1 VIQTVNRIHGG
12 SLKSLFFLSLSAGA
26 LLAFGLLTSGFAQTT
41 TPPANHQEP
50 TLRVKTE
57 LLQLRAVV
65 TDKQGKLIEG
75 LKADELELLENNR
88 PQKIEF
94 FGSETIRAVGK
105 EQAVTAGTK
114 TTATPLTPSAKPT
127 RTIALFVDNVHLTF
141 DSLDRTKQTLRRFV
155 NEQMTENDLVCI
167 VTAAGSVGIVNQFTQ
182 DRQLLLRA
190 IEKLA
195 LWRINDN
202 DTLLSP
208 YLAARVAL
216 NNPEALALGKI
227 ILESENPT
235 IKGMNAKLLEAEL
248 RSKCTYILAEAGYQ
262 RKLMFSTLKALAERL
277 ADLPGQRLLF
287 HFSAG
292 FSLFG
297 NGGTYESDAVTP
309 TISRALHSGVV
320 LYAFGAQGL
329 TVPILPVSHAGIVD
343 KRDTGTITVP
353 SIPSYLTARNSDERT
368 GLIALSLD
376 TGGKPFFETNDL
388 NGRITQALEENRVYY
403 TLSYYPEEFNNPNK
417 ARKLAVRV
425 KGHPEYEVR
434 TQRSYVPA
442 ELLRAEKDSAAL
454 TPRQR
459 LARAMISP
467 LPVNAL
473 GISVAADYFER
484 EGDANQVLL
493 QTYIESDKLDYQ
505 QQDGAYDFQLE
516 VATAIYDGAGKLING
531 WNDEIKGGFKAEHF
545 EVAKNAGFRQF
556 KWLSLKPG
564 LYQMRVGILEAK
576 TERLGTAMAWVEVPK
591 LGQSKTLVSNL
602 MLMQQADAQ
611 ADGTKSGSRSQFR
624 QGIRLYQRGEVL
636 AYFLRIYPPNNQK
649 PANLQNQANKQ
660 NPADTEITIQTQ
672 IAQGDRLIFQ
682 SQWLPVSA
690 RTVATDKISNEISG
704 ELKLNTIKPG
714 LYELRVLVKEPKSAQ
729 PLQRAVLFSVEP

>member
-1 VIQTVNRIHGG
+1 MKGQ
-12 SLKSLFFLSLSAGA
+12 SPLSLLCGLILTAC
-26 LLAFGLLTSGFAQTT
+26 LLTSGQAQTT
-41 TPPANHQEP
+41 NQPANQQEP
-50 TLRVKTE
+50 ALKIKTE

-65 TDKQGKLIEG
+65 TDKQGKVIEG
-75 LKADELELLENNR
+75 LQATEFELLENNR

-94 FGSETIRAVGK
+94 FGRETIRTAVSK
-105 EQAVTAGTK
+105 EQPGAAGAK
-114 TTATPLTPSAKPT
+114 TPAATPLTPSAKPT
-127 RTIALFVDNVHLTF
+127 RTIALFVDNVHLTL

-167 VTAAGSVGIVNQFTQ
+167 VTAAGSIGIVNQFTQ

-190 IEKLA
+190 IEKLT

-202 DTLLSP
+202 ETLLSP
-208 YLAARVAL
+208 YLAARVAV
-216 NNPEALALGKI
+216 NNPEAMALGKI

-235 IKGMNAKLLEAEL
+235 IVGMTTKLLEAEL
-248 RSKCTYILAEAGYQ
+248 RNKCIYILAEAGYQ
-262 RKLMFSTLKALAERL
+262 RKVMLGTLKALAERL
-277 ADLPGQRLLF
+277 AEMPGQRLLF

-292 FSLFG
+292 FSLYG
-297 NGGTYESDAVTP
+297 NSGTYESDDLTP
-309 TISRALHSGVV
+309 TISRAVRSGVV

-329 TVPILPVSHAGIVD
+329 TVPMLPASHAGIVD
-343 KRDTGTITVP
+343 KRDTKTIFVP
-353 SIPSYLTARNSDERT
+353 PIPSYLTARNNDEKT
-368 GLIALSLD
+368 GMIALALD
-376 TGGKPFFETNDL
+376 TGGKPFFETNNL

-403 TLSYYPEEFNNPNK
+403 TLSYYPEDFNNPNK
-417 ARKLAVRV
+417 ARKLTVRV

-442 ELLRAEKDSAAL
+442 ELLRAENDIANL

-505 QQDGAYDFQLE
+505 QQDGAYDFHLE

-531 WNDEIKGGFKAEHF
+531 WSDEIKGGFKAERF
-545 EVAKNAGFRQF
+545 EAAKNAGFRQF

-564 LYQMRVGILEAK
+564 LYQIRVGIMEAK
-576 TERLGTAMAWVEVPK
+576 TQRLGTAMAWVEVPK
-591 LGQSKTLVSNL
+591 LGQNKALVSNL

-611 ADGTKSGSRSQFR
+611 ADGTKSGSLSHFR

-636 AYFLRIYPPNNQK
+636 AYFLRVYPSNNQK
-649 PANLQNQANKQ
+649 PADA
-660 NPADTEITIQTQ
+660 EITIQTQ
-672 IAQGDRLIFQ
+672 IAQGDRLVFQ

-690 RTVATDKISNEISG
+690 RTVAKDKISCEISG

-714 LYELRVLVKEPKSAQ
+714 LYELRVLVKEPKSNQ

>member
-1 VIQTVNRIHGG
+1 LKTQ
-12 SLKSLFFLSLSAGA
+12 SLRSLFALALLSLS
-26 LLAFGLLTSGFAQTT
+26 LLVIGLAQTT
-41 TPPANHQEP
+41 NPPANQEP
-50 TLRVKTE
+50 ALRIKTE

-65 TDKQGKLIEG
+65 TDKQGKVIEG
-75 LKADELELLENNR
+75 LKVEEFELLENNR
-88 PQKIEF
+88 LQKIEF
-94 FGSETIRAVGK
+94 FGSEVVSEGRNGK
-105 EQAVTAGTK
+105 ADPPAGVK
-114 TTATPLTPSAKPT
+114 NNAAISPPLTPPTKPT
-127 RTIALFVDNVHLTF
+127 RTIALFVDNVHATL
-141 DSLDRTKQTLRRFV
+141 DSLDRTRQTLRRFV
-155 NEQMTENDLVCI
+155 KEQMTENDLVCI

-190 IEKLA
+190 VEKLA

-202 DTLLSP
+202 NTLLSP
-208 YLAARVAL
+208 YLAARIAL
-216 NNPEALALGKI
+216 NNSEAVA
-227 ILESENPT
+227 T
-235 IKGMNAKLLEAEL
+235 GMMLLEAEDASNKAMPNRTL
-248 RSKCTYILAEAGYQ
+248 EMEVRARAPMLLAEASNQ
-262 RKLMFSTLKALAERL
+262 RKVMLSTLKALTERL
-277 ADLPGQRLLF
+277 AELPGQRLLF
-287 HFSAG
+287 LFSDG
-292 FSLFG
+292 FSLSG
-297 NGGTYESDAVTP
+297 NGGSFDSDDLTP
-309 TISRALHSGVV
+309 TITRAVRAGVV
-320 LYAFGAQGL
+320 LYTFGAQGL
-329 TVPILPVSHAGIVD
+329 TVQMLSASHAGIVEGA
-343 KRDTGTITVP
+343 RQYALSNQPGRPGSGTPITVP
-353 SIPSYLTARNSDERT
+353 PIQSYLSARNNDQKIGMT
-368 GLIALSLD
+368 ALALD

-403 TLSYYPEEFNNPNK
+403 TLSYYPEDFNNPNK
-417 ARKLAVRV
+417 ARKLSVRV

-434 TQRSYVPA
+434 TQRSYMPA

-484 EGDANQVLL
+484 EGDANLVLL

-505 QQDGAYDFQLE
+505 QQDGGYDFHLE
-516 VATAIYDGAGKLING
+516 VATAIYNGAGQLING
-531 WNDEIKGGFKAEHF
+531 WSDEIKGGFKAERF
-545 EVAKNAGFRQF
+545 EIAKNAGFRQF

-591 LGQSKTLVSNL
+591 LGQNKTLVSNL

-611 ADGTKSGSRSQFR
+611 ADGTKSGSMSQFR

-649 PANLQNQANKQ
+649 PA
-660 NPADTEITIQTQ
+660 DEEITIQTQ

-682 SQWLPVSA
+682 SQWLPISA
-690 RTVATDKISNEISG
+690 RTVAKDKISSEISG